1 MAKFHAKNLSCNL
14 CIIKKK
20 LFVNVIIF
28 FLYSKERGKE
38 RKKIIKFYLFMRKY
52 ISNTRSIQLT
62 KKKLAIRVISSAT

>member
-20 LFVNVIIF
+20 LFVNVIFFFFIF
-28 FLYSKERGKE
+28 KRKRK